1 MIKLFL
7 SRCDSALEKALAIKL
22 SDLRMQSLIIRE
34 PKNLLKI
41 PEVIEDLRQAMAQ
54 IKQIK
59 MLNGLVSSLLRNQ
72 NKSQ

>member
-1 MIKLFL
+1 M
-7 SRCDSALEKALAIKL
+7 EKALAIKL

>member
-1 MIKLFL
+1 M
-7 SRCDSALEKALAIKL
+7 EKTLAIKL
-22 SDLRMQSLIIRE
+22 SDQRMQSLIIRE

-41 PEVIEDLRQAMAQ
+41 PEVIEDLKQAMAL

-59 MLNGLVSSLLRNQ
+59 MPNGLVSSLLRNQ

>member
-1 MIKLFL
+1 M
-7 SRCDSALEKALAIKL
+7 EKALAIKL

-34 PKNLLKI
+34 LKNLSKI

>member
-22 SDLRMQSLIIRE
+22 SDQRMQSLIIRE